1 VSAPEHRAGATRRR
15 PFRAQLVAAFVG
27 LVLALEALTLF
38 VLDRALGDALV
49 AQLDARLAT
58 QAQGAASWIAQRR
71 VDHRTDDAG
80 GRVLDRHAERL
91 DRVVD
96 AHVTIVDE
104 AGRVLGDSSH
114 DDDEDAGGGGSP
126 TLDAPEL
133 EAARR
138 DGLARATRLADGGP
152 TYFVAAR
159 ASNGMV
165 VRLGVPLSAIAAART
180 TLRARLGVAAAL
192 SSLVAL
198 ALGLVAAR
206 LVARPLARVT
216 HAAERLARGEYDVR
230 VDDATPDELGV
241 LGRTLDTLAAELRAR
256 IGELVDE
263 RDRLRAILE
272 GMREGVLVVDHAG
285 LVALANPSA
294 ARLLAPVTGDA
305 TPLEGR
311 AIDALLGDGP
321 GPRDAAQLERTFG
334 ARHVV
339 VTRHPLERGGERGQV
354 LVLHDVTERH
364 ALELMRRDFVAQVSH
379 ELRTPVAAIQGYA
392 ETLQSTRVDDA
403 TREAFL
409 GVIHR
414 HALRIG
420 RLVAQLLRLAELE
433 ARPPARPSEVVS
445 IAGALRHVEATL
457 RARAAEA
464 DVTVAYDAPAD
475 LDAYADADALE
486 QIVENL
492 VDNAIRYGARP
503 GRVTVRAR
511 AEGAHVALRVA
522 DDGPGIPPEHHARIF
537 DRFYRVDAA
546 RSRQLGGTGL
556 GLAIVARLVRGM
568 DGEIT
573 VEDAGPGAAF
583 VVRLH
588 RAAGG

>member
-1 VSAPEHRAGATRRR
+1 VSGLGPRAGATRRR

-49 AQLDARLAT
+49 SQLDARLAT

-71 VDHRTDDAG
+71 VDHRADDTG
-80 GRVLDRHAERL
+80 GRALDRHAERL

-96 AHVTIVDE
+96 ARVTIVDD
-104 AGRVLGDSSH
+104 AGRVLGDSGH
-114 DDDEDAGGGGSP
+114 DGSRDAARA
-126 TLDAPEL
+126 APEL
-133 EAARR
+133 AVARR
-138 DGLARATRLADGGP
+138 DGLSRATRIGAEGP

-165 VRLGVPLSAIAAART
+165 VRLGVPLSAIAEARS

-285 LVALANPSA
+285 VVALANPSA
-294 ARLLAPVTGDA
+294 ARLLAPITGDA
-305 TPLEGR
+305 APLEGC
-311 AIDALLGDGP
+311 AIHALLDTSP
-321 GPRDAAQLERTFG
+321 GPRQAAQLERSFG

-339 VTRHPLERGGERGQV
+339 ITRHPLERGGERGEV

-392 ETLQSTRVDDA
+392 ETLQSTRVDDE
-403 TREAFL
+403 TREVFL

-464 DVTVAYDAPAD
+464 DVRVLYDAPLGLA
-475 LDAYADADALE
+475 AHAEADALE
-486 QIVENL
+486 QVVENL

-503 GRVTVRAR
+503 GRVEVRAR
-511 AEGAHVALRVA
+511 ADDTHVELRVA
-522 DDGPGIPPEHHARIF
+522 DDGLGIPPEHRARIF

-568 DGEIT
+568 DGEIA
-573 VEDAGPGAAF
+573 VEDAAPGAAF

-588 RAAGG
+588 RAASE